1 LEINSMKLLIIFSIL
16 FVFLLIPIQNSF
28 SELEISTNTQVY
40 SPEHTLQVYGTGLP
54 GENLILRLF
63 APDESITKFDQI
75 QTDSDG
81 NFNHQLLTWP
91 VPSSGVPFGTYT
103 VEVLS
108 TEQNGLSK
116 KIDIKFS
123 STTELISVAIEKQI
137 DTIVFA
143 PESGA
148 LHQSFRVFIQ
158 TTRDGLN
165 IGNNPVTLLGNS
177 MIHLPDGS
185 SLSLKHYF
193 KTLYAGVYYFDFTPQ
208 QQGTHIFQISVF
220 SDGVTSKGFAA
231 THVLSQNLGGINK
244 QIIKLNSILDDTS
257 DELNT
262 LKSEINGFDKTLLM
276 ASDKIDSST
285 GSIAISVDS
294 ISEASSQLN
303 SLLFPIIA
311 SIGII
316 VALQITIIARRR

>member
-1 LEINSMKLLIIFSIL
+1 MKSLILLSTL
-16 FVFLLIPIQNSF
+16 FVFLLIPIQDSF
-28 SELEISTNTQVY
+28 SDLDISTNTQVY

-75 QTDSDG
+75 QTNSDG
-81 NFNHQLLTWP
+81 TFNHQLLTWP
-91 VPSSGVPFGTYT
+91 NPSSGTPYGTYV

-108 TEQNGLSK
+108 TEQKGLSK
-116 KIDIKFS
+116 KINIKFS
-123 STTELISVAIEKQI
+123 STTELISVAVERQI
-137 DTIVFA
+137 NTIVFA
-143 PESGA
+143 PETGA
-148 LHQSFRVFIQ
+148 KNQSFRVFIQ

-165 IGNNPVTLLGNS
+165 IGNNPSELLGNS
-177 MIHLPDGS
+177 MIHLPDS
-185 SLSLKHYF
+185 SSISLKNSF
-193 KTLYAGVYYFDFTPQ
+193 KTLYAGVYYFDFTPRQ
-208 QQGTHIFQISVF
+208 EGTHVFQISVF
-220 SDGVTSKGFAA
+220 NEGVSSKGFAA

-244 QIIKLNSILDDTS
+244 EMIKLNSILDETS
-257 DELNT
+257 NELDI
-262 LKSEINGFDKTLLM
+262 LKSEIAGFDSTLLQ
-276 ASDKIDSST
+276 ASEKIDKST
-285 GSIAISVDS
+285 GTISTSVQS

>member
-1 LEINSMKLLIIFSIL
+1 MKSFVLLSIL
-16 FVFLLIPIQNSF
+16 FVFLLIPIQDSF
-28 SELEISTNTQVY
+28 SELEISTNTKVY

-63 APDESITKFDQI
+63 APDESITKFDQV
-75 QTDSDG
+75 QTNPDG
-81 NFNHQLLTWP
+81 TFNHQLLIWP
-91 VPSSGVPFGTYT
+91 DPSTGTPYGTYV

-123 STTELISVAIEKQI
+123 STTELISVAVERQI
-137 DTIVFA
+137 DTVVFA
-143 PESGA
+143 PETGA
-148 LHQSFRVFIQ
+148 TNQSFRVFIQ

-165 IGNNPVTLLGNS
+165 IGNNPSELLGTS

-185 SLSLKHYF
+185 SLFLKNHF
-193 KTLYAGVYYFDFTPQ
+193 KTLYSGVYYFDFTPSQ
-208 QQGTHIFQISVF
+208 EGTHVFQISVF
-220 SDGVTSKGFAA
+220 NEGVTSKGFAA

-244 QIIKLNSILDDTS
+244 QIIKLNSVLDETS
-257 DELNT
+257 NELDV
-262 LKSEINGFDKTLLM
+262 LKSEIEGFDSTLLT
-276 ASDKIDSST
+276 ASEKIDEST
-285 GSIAISVDS
+285 GTISTSVGA

>member
-1 LEINSMKLLIIFSIL
+1 MKSLVLLFTL
-16 FVFLLIPIQNSF
+16 FAFLLIPVHDSF

-75 QTDSDG
+75 QTNSDG
-81 NFNHQLLTWP
+81 SFNHQLLTWP
-91 VPSSGVPFGTYT
+91 DPSSGTPYGTYV

-108 TEQNGLSK
+108 TEQKGLSK
-116 KIDIKFS
+116 KINIKFS
-123 STTELISVAIEKQI
+123 STTELVSVSVDRQI
-137 DTIVFA
+137 QTVVFA
-143 PESGA
+143 PETGA
-148 LHQSFRVFIQ
+148 KNQSFRVFVQ

-165 IGNNPVTLLGNS
+165 IGNDPSELLGNS
-177 MIHLPDGS
+177 MVHLPDGS
-185 SLSLKHYF
+185 SLPLKNSF
-193 KTLYAGVYYFDFTPQ
+193 STLYSGVYYFDFTPR
-208 QQGTHIFQISVF
+208 QQGTHVFQISVF
-220 SDGVTSKGFAA
+220 NEGVTSKGFAA

-244 QIIKLNSILDDTS
+244 EIVKLNSILEETS
-257 DELNT
+257 SELDV
-262 LKSEINGFDKTLLM
+262 LKSEIEGFDSTMVK
-276 ASDKIDSST
+276 ASEKIDEST
-285 GSIAISVDS
+285 GTISTSVQS

>member
-1 LEINSMKLLIIFSIL
+1 MKFLILLSTL
-16 FVFLLIPIQNSF
+16 FVFLLIPISDSF
-28 SELEISTNTQVY
+28 SELDISTNTQVY
-40 SPEHTLQVYGTGLP
+40 SPEHTLQVYGSGLP

-75 QTDSDG
+75 QTNPDG
-81 NFNHQLLTWP
+81 TFNHQLLTWP
-91 VPSSGVPFGTYT
+91 NPSSGTPYGTYV

-123 STTELISVAIEKQI
+123 STTELISVAVERQI

-143 PESGA
+143 PETGA
-148 LHQSFRVFIQ
+148 INQSFRVFIQ

-165 IGNNPVTLLGNS
+165 IGNDPFELLRNS
-177 MIHLPDGS
+177 QIHLPDGS
-185 SLSLKHYF
+185 SLSLINSF
-193 KTLYAGVYYFDFTPQ
+193 KTLYAGVYYFDFTPRQ
-208 QQGTHIFQISVF
+208 EGTHVFQISVF
-220 SDGVTSKGFAA
+220 NEGVTSKGFAA

-244 QIIKLNSILDDTS
+244 QIIKLNSILEETS
-257 DELNT
+257 EELDV
-262 LKSEINGFDKTLLM
+262 LKSEISGFDSTLVK
-276 ASDKIDSST
+276 ASEKIDKST
-285 GSIAISVDS
+285 GTISTSVQS

>member
-1 LEINSMKLLIIFSIL
+1 MKSIILFSIL
-16 FVFLLIPIQNSF
+16 FVFLLFPIQDSF
-28 SELEISTNTQVY
+28 SELELSTNSKVY
-40 SPEHTLQVYGTGLP
+40 SPEHTLQVYGNGLP

-63 APDESITKFDQI
+63 APDESITKFEQI
-75 QTDSDG
+75 QTNPDG
-81 NFNHQLLTWP
+81 TFNHQLLTWP
-91 VPSSGVPFGTYT
+91 QPSSSVPYGTYV

-123 STTELISVAIEKQI
+123 STTELMSVAVERQI

-143 PESGA
+143 PETGA
-148 LHQSFRVFIQ
+148 LDQSFRVFIQ

-165 IGNNPVTLLGNS
+165 IGNDPVTLLGNS

-185 SLSLKHYF
+185 SLSLKNYF
-193 KTLYAGVYYFDFTPQ
+193 KTLYAGVYYFDFTPNQ
-208 QQGTHIFQISVF
+208 EGTHVFQISVF
-220 SDGVTSKGFAA
+220 NEGVTSKGFAA
-231 THVLSQNLGGINK
+231 THVLSQDLGGINK
-244 QIIKLNSILDDTS
+244 QIIKLNSILDETS

-262 LKSEINGFDKTLLM
+262 LKSEISGFDNTLLT
-276 ASDKIDSST
+276 ASKKIDEST
-285 GSIAISVDS
+285 GTISNSVES

-311 SIGII
+311 SIGLI

>member
-1 LEINSMKLLIIFSIL
+1 MKSLILLSTL
-16 FVFLLIPIQNSF
+16 FVFLLVPIQDSF
-28 SELEISTNTQVY
+28 SDLDISTNTQVY

-75 QTDSDG
+75 QTNPDG
-81 NFNHQLLTWP
+81 TFNHQLLTWP
-91 VPSSGVPFGTYT
+91 DPSPGTPYGTYV

-108 TEQNGLSK
+108 TEQKGLSK
-116 KIDIKFS
+116 KIDVKFS
-123 STTELISVAIEKQI
+123 STTELISVAVERQI

-143 PESGA
+143 PETGA
-148 LHQSFRVFIQ
+148 KNQSFRVFIQ

-165 IGNNPVTLLGNS
+165 IGNDPSELLGNS

-185 SLSLKHYF
+185 SSSLKNSF
-193 KTLYAGVYYFDFTPQ
+193 RTLYAGVYYFDFIPRQ
-208 QQGTHIFQISVF
+208 EGTHVFQISVF
-220 SDGVTSKGFAA
+220 NEGVSSKGFAA

-244 QIIKLNSILDDTS
+244 EIIKLNSILGETS
-257 DELNT
+257 NELDV
-262 LKSEINGFDKTLLM
+262 LKSEIAGFDSTLLQ
-276 ASDKIDSST
+276 ASEKIDKST
-285 GSIAISVDS
+285 GTISTSVQS

>member
-1 LEINSMKLLIIFSIL
+1 MKSLILLSTL
-16 FVFLLIPIQNSF
+16 FVFLLIPIQDSF
-28 SELEISTNTQVY
+28 SDLDISTNTQIY

-75 QTDSDG
+75 QTNSDG
-81 NFNHQLLTWP
+81 TFNHQLLTWP
-91 VPSSGVPFGTYT
+91 NPSSGTPYGTYV

-108 TEQNGLSK
+108 TEQKGLSK
-116 KIDIKFS
+116 KINVKFS
-123 STTELISVAIEKQI
+123 STTELISVAVERQI
-137 DTIVFA
+137 NTIVFA
-143 PESGA
+143 PETGA
-148 LHQSFRVFIQ
+148 KNQSFRVFIQ

-165 IGNNPVTLLGNS
+165 IGNDPSELLGNS
-177 MIHLPDGS
+177 MIHLPDGLS
-185 SLSLKHYF
+185 TSLENSF
-193 KTLYAGVYYFDFTPQ
+193 KTLYAGVYYFDFTPRQ
-208 QQGTHIFQISVF
+208 EGTHVFQISVF
-220 SDGVTSKGFAA
+220 NEGVSSKGFAA

-244 QIIKLNSILDDTS
+244 EIIKLNSILDETS
-257 DELNT
+257 NELDV
-262 LKSEINGFDKTLLM
+262 LKSEIAGFDSTLLQ
-276 ASDKIDSST
+276 ASEKIDKST
-285 GSIAISVDS
+285 GTISTSVQS

>member
-1 LEINSMKLLIIFSIL
+1 MKSLILISTL
-16 FVFLLIPIQNSF
+16 FLFLLIPIHDSF
-28 SELEISTNTQVY
+28 SDLDISTNTQLY
-40 SPEHTLQVYGTGLP
+40 SPEHTLQVYGEGLP

-75 QTDSDG
+75 QTNSDG
-81 NFNHQLLTWP
+81 TFNHQLLTWP
-91 VPSSGVPFGTYT
+91 NPSSGTPYGTYV

-116 KIDIKFS
+116 KINIKFS
-123 STTELISVAIEKQI
+123 STTELISVAVEREIN
-137 DTIVFA
+137 TIVFA
-143 PESGA
+143 PETGA
-148 LHQSFRVFIQ
+148 KNQSFRVFIQ

-165 IGNNPVTLLGNS
+165 IGNNPSELLGTS

-185 SLSLKHYF
+185 SLSLENSF
-193 KTLYAGVYYFDFTPQ
+193 RTLYSGVYYFDFTPRQ
-208 QQGTHIFQISVF
+208 EGTHVFQISVF
-220 SDGVTSKGFAA
+220 NEGVSSKGFAA

-244 QIIKLNSILDDTS
+244 EIIKLNSILDETS
-257 DELNT
+257 NELDV
-262 LKSEINGFDKTLLM
+262 LKSEIAGFDSTLVQ
-276 ASDKIDSST
+276 ASEKIDKST
-285 GSIAISVDS
+285 GTISTSVQS

>member
-1 LEINSMKLLIIFSIL
+1 MKFLILLSIL
-16 FVFLLIPIQNSF
+16 FLLIPIQDSF
-28 SELEISTNTQVY
+28 SDLDISTNAQVY

-75 QTDSDG
+75 QTNSDG
-81 NFNHQLLTWP
+81 TFNHQLLTWP
-91 VPSSGVPFGTYT
+91 DPSSGTPYGTYV

-108 TEQNGLSK
+108 TEQKGLSK

-123 STTELISVAIEKQI
+123 STTELISVAVERQI

-143 PESGA
+143 PETGA
-148 LHQSFRVFIQ
+148 KNQSFRVFIQ

-165 IGNNPVTLLGNS
+165 IGNEPSKLLGNS

-185 SLSLKHYF
+185 SSSLVNSF
-193 KTLYAGVYYFDFTPQ
+193 RTLYAGVYYFDFTPRQ
-208 QQGTHIFQISVF
+208 EGTHVFQISVF
-220 SDGVTSKGFAA
+220 NEGVTSKGFAA

-244 QIIKLNSILDDTS
+244 EIIKLNSILDETS
-257 DELNT
+257 NELDI
-262 LKSEINGFDKTLLM
+262 LKSEIAGFDSTLLK
-276 ASDKIDSST
+276 ASEKIDKST
-285 GSIAISVDS
+285 GTISTSVQS

>member
-1 LEINSMKLLIIFSIL
+1 MKLLVILSIL
-16 FVFLLIPIQNSF
+16 FVFLLIPIQDSF
-28 SELEISTNTQVY
+28 SELELSTNSKVY

-63 APDESITKFDQI
+63 APDESITKFEQI
-75 QTDSDG
+75 QTEPDG
-81 NFNHQLLTWP
+81 SFNYQLLTWP
-91 VPSSGVPFGTYT
+91 IPSSGTPYGTYV

-116 KIDIKFS
+116 KIDITFS
-123 STTELISVAIEKQI
+123 STTELISVVVERDI
-137 DTIVFA
+137 DTVVFA
-143 PESGA
+143 PETGA
-148 LHQSFRVFIQ
+148 LNQSFRVFVQ

-165 IGNNPVTLLGNS
+165 IGNEPSLLLGNS

-185 SLSLKHYF
+185 SLSLKNYF
-193 KTLYAGVYYFDFTPQ
+193 KTLYAGVYYFDFTPR
-208 QQGTHIFQISVF
+208 QQGTFVFQISVF
-220 SDGVTSKGFAA
+220 NEGVTSKGFAA

-244 QIIKLNSILDDTS
+244 QITKLNSVLDETS
-257 DELNT
+257 IELNI
-262 LKSEINGFDKTLLM
+262 LKSEIEGFDTTLLT
-276 ASDKIDSST
+276 ASDKIDKST
-285 GSIAISVDS
+285 GDISESVEI

>member
-1 LEINSMKLLIIFSIL
+1 MKLLVILSIL
-16 FVFLLIPIQNSF
+16 FVFLLIPIQDSF
-28 SELEISTNTQVY
+28 SELEISTNSKVY

-54 GENLILRLF
+54 EENLILRLF

-75 QTDSDG
+75 QTDPDG
-81 NFNHQLLTWP
+81 SFNHQLLTWP
-91 VPSSGVPFGTYT
+91 TPSSGTPYGTYV

-116 KIDIKFS
+116 KINIAFS
-123 STTELISVAIEKQI
+123 STTELISVAIERQI

-143 PESGA
+143 PETGA
-148 LHQSFRVFIQ
+148 LNQSFRVFVQ

-165 IGNNPVTLLGNS
+165 IGNDPSQLLGNS
-177 MIHLPDGS
+177 LIHLPDGS
-185 SLSLKHYF
+185 SLPMKNYF
-193 KTLYAGVYYFDFTPQ
+193 NTLYAGVYYFDFTPR
-208 QQGTHIFQISVF
+208 QQGTHVFQISVF
-220 SDGVTSKGFAA
+220 NEGVTSKGFAA

-244 QIIKLNSILDDTS
+244 QITKLNSVLDDTS
-257 DELNT
+257 NELNI
-262 LKSEINGFDKTLLM
+262 LKSEIEGFDTTLLT
-276 ASDKIDSST
+276 ASDKIDKST
-285 GSIAISVDS
+285 GDISESVEV